1 MYGYVFKPTEAVEIN
16 YQLGDIDE
24 RLKMSFSIGYYALS
38 TTRDTFFTVGV
49 QYGGIGTKA
58 LEGYNIWKDV
68 WVVPIGVN
76 VDYKILDEDFSP
88 TLGGDVYFLMM
99 DMTYIHDLATVIHE
113 ETSGGKSAMSFVPR
127 IGVSYEAGNILLL
140 GGVGYSVGMEEDYS
154 LQSYLKPYLKA
165 CYYFNNSGGGR
176 RR

>member
-76 VDYKILDEDFSP
+76 VDYKIESILAALKLIDHYKTNPTETDFGQGNSAQ
-88 TLGGDVYFLMM
+88 LFL
-99 DMTYIHDLATVIHE
+99 E
-113 ETSGGKSAMSFVPR
+113 S
-127 IGVSYEAGNILLL
+127 IGNMAIWKINHQKQFRDI
-140 GGVGYSVGMEEDYS
+140 
-154 LQSYLKPYLKA
+154 
-165 CYYFNNSGGGR
+165 
-176 RR
+176 